1 MNMKQM
7 IKKGFAVFMTVL
19 MTMGMLMNNAFAAND
34 FSKTQLGSKAK
45 YSYGG
50 AEHGTVLYMTKG
62 GEEVY
67 CLEYNKTPANSYSKQ
82 DPNFLS
88 QKKKIELGLIN
99 YYVHQDYSGRDA
111 YAITQTLVW
120 RYMAGSVKSFIKV
133 RGIAKTQSKGTY
145 ETYFKQIM
153 KKVNSFNDLPSFE
166 GTTKTIKKGDTAT
179 FTDKKGILNTF
190 RIISSNDAISS
201 ISGNE
206 LNIKPT
212 GANKNVTVRFKKNVP
227 HYATGISV
235 VWNASSTKQK
245 IGNLKSIADPAT
257 GFIKLNV
264 LPATG
269 DLHVTKTDITGQKE
283 VEGAKLKVTDEAG
296 KTVDEWTSTK
306 DVHIIKNLNSG
317 AKYTLTEVKAP
328 EGYKIADPI
337 TFVLDKDGKVTKVN
351 MKDEREEIN
360 IHTTAT
366 DGQTKSHTGLVG
378 KTTIIDKVAYTNLI
392 RGKEYTVKGKLMDKK
407 TNSPLLV
414 DGKEVT
420 AEKTFTA
427 TERNGFVEL
436 KYELDSSSLA
446 GKSTVVFED
455 MYEEGVK
462 VASHTDINDE
472 GQTVHYPSVHTTAL
486 DKASNSHQADVSH
499 TTTLIDKV
507 SYTNLIVGKEYTVKG
522 KLMNQ
527 SNGKALLDKNGKE
540 ITAEKT
546 FTAEKAN
553 GTVDIMFT
561 FDSYHLGKG
570 VKTVVFE
577 DMYEKGVKIATHAD
591 INDKGQTVEFK
602 KLLTSIQ
609 VNKIDSM
616 TKEII
621 KSKDFK
627 FGIYSDAECTKLIA
641 EVNAD
646 TATGTA
652 TFKDI
657 TFGTYFIK
665 EISAPK
671 GYLLSKEVVKVVV
684 DEKLENVGKTYSIS
698 YMNTPLPA
706 AAGRVQ
712 TGDGTSIFGLIA
724 MLFASVYAIYRL
736 IKSKKTSA

>member
-1 MNMKQM
+1 MKQM
-7 IKKGFAVFMTVL
+7 IKNVFVLFMLIL

-50 AEHGTVLYMTKG
+50 NEHGTVLYMTKG

-88 QKKKIELGLIN
+88 QKSKEDLGLIN
-99 YYVHQDYSGRDA
+99 YYVHQDYSGKDA
-111 YAITQTLVW
+111 YAITQSLVW
-120 RYMAGSVKSFIKV
+120 RYRAGSVKSFIKV
-133 RGIAKTQSKGTY
+133 KGIARTQSKGTY
-145 ETYFKQIM
+145 ENYFKQIM
-153 KKVNSFNDLPSFE
+153 AKINNLRKETSLDGAS
-166 GTTKTIKKGDTAT
+166 KTVKAKQTAI
-179 FTDKKGILNTF
+179 FVDNNNIISNYK
-190 RIISSNDAISS
+190 IISSKGAKAS
-201 ISGNE
+201 ISE
-206 LNIKPT
+206 
-212 GANKNVTVRFKKNVP
+212 NKLTVTPDGSVTKVKINLKKIAP
-227 HYATGISV
+227 KGYQTGICLVWSNGSNKQRIGKLDGQWHPERISV
-235 VWNASSTKQK
+235 T
-245 IGNLKSIADPAT
+245 
-257 GFIKLNV
+257 LNV

-269 DLHVTKTDITGQKE
+269 DLHITKTDITGQKE

-306 DVHIIKNLNSG
+306 EVHVIKNLNSG
-317 AKYTLTEVKAP
+317 AKYTLTEVSAP
-328 EGYKIADPI
+328 EGYKVADSI
-337 TFVLDKDGKVTKVN
+337 TFTLDKDGKVTKVN

-366 DGQTKSHTGLVG
+366 DGQTKSHTGVIG

-392 RGKEYTVKGKLMDKK
+392 RGKEYTVKGKLM
-407 TNSPLLV
+407 
-414 DGKEVT
+414 
-420 AEKTFTA
+420 
-427 TERNGFVEL
+427 
-436 KYELDSSSLA
+436 
-446 GKSTVVFED
+446 
-455 MYEEGVK
+455 
-462 VASHTDINDE
+462 
-472 GQTVHYPSVHTTAL
+472 
-486 DKASNSHQADVSH
+486 
-499 TTTLIDKV
+499 
-507 SYTNLIVGKEYTVKG
+507 
-522 KLMNQ
+522 NQ
-527 SNGKALLDKNGKE
+527 STGKALLDKNGKE

-546 FTAEKAN
+546 FTAEQAN
-553 GTVDIMFT
+553 GTVDMTFT
-561 FDSYHLGKG
+561 FDSFHLGYG

-577 DMYEKGVKIATHAD
+577 DLYEKGVKVATHAD

-616 TKEII
+616 TKQLI

-627 FGIYSDAECTKLIA
+627 FGIYSDEACKKLIA

-652 TFKDI
+652 TFKDVEY
-657 TFGTYFIK
+657 GTYYIK
-665 EISAPK
+665 ETAAPK
-671 GYLLSKEVVKVVV
+671 GYKLSSEVIKVVV

-736 IKSKKTSA
+736 IKVKKATA

>member
-1 MNMKQM
+1 MKQM
-7 IKKGFAVFMTVL
+7 IKKTFAIFMTIL

-50 AEHGTVLYMTKG
+50 AETGTVLYMTKG

-67 CLEYNKTPANSYSKQ
+67 CLEYNKTPANSYSKK

-88 QKKKIELGLIN
+88 QKKKDELGLIN
-99 YYVHQDYSGRDA
+99 YYVHQDYAGRDA
-111 YAITQTLVW
+111 YAVTQTLVW

-133 RGIAKTQSKGTY
+133 RGIAKTQSKGSY
-145 ETYFKQIM
+145 EAYFKQIM
-153 KKVNSFNDLPSFE
+153 SKVKNFSTKPSFNNA
-166 GTTKTIKKGDTAT
+166 TKTIKAKQTTT
-179 FTDKKGILNTF
+179 FTDSNSVLSMFTVKSSKGAT
-190 RIISSNDAISS
+190 SS
-201 ISGNE
+201 ISGNTLSVTPDGSNNKVIVR
-206 LNIKPT
+206 LNKL
-212 GANKNVTVRFKKNVP
+212 VP
-227 HYATGISV
+227 SYKTGINV
-235 VWNASSTKQK
+235 VWSNGSNKQR
-245 IGNLKSIADPAT
+245 IGKLDNTMDPPAAT
-257 GFIKLNV
+257 VTLNV

-269 DLHVTKTDITGQKE
+269 DLHVTKTDITKQKE
-283 VEGAKLKVTDEAG
+283 IEGAVLRVTDVNG
-296 KTVDEWTSTK
+296 NKVDEWTSTK
-306 DVHIIKNLNSG
+306 EVHVIKNLNSG

-407 TNSPLLV
+407 TNSSLLV

-446 GKSTVVFED
+446 GKTTVVFED
-455 MYEEGVK
+455 MYEENVK

-499 TTTLIDKV
+499 ETTIIDKV
-507 SYTNLIVGKEYTVKG
+507 AYTNLIVGKKYTVKG

-527 SNGKALLDKNGKE
+527 STGKALLDKNGKE

-546 FTAEKAN
+546 FTAEQAN
-553 GTVDIMFT
+553 GTVDMTFT
-561 FDSYHLGKG
+561 FDSFHLGYG

-577 DMYEKGVKIATHAD
+577 DLYEKGVKVATHAD

-616 TKEII
+616 TKQII

-627 FGIYSDAECTKLIA
+627 FGIYSDEACTKLIK
-641 EVNAD
+641 EVSAD

-652 TFKDI
+652 TFKDVEY
-657 TFGTYFIK
+657 GTYYIK
-665 EISAPK
+665 EIAAPK
-671 GYLLSKEVVKVVV
+671 GYKLSSEVIKVVV

-706 AAGRVQ
+706 AAGRVK
-712 TGDGTSIFGLIA
+712 TGDENSIFGLIA
-724 MLFASVYAIYRL
+724 MIIVSMSAIFFL
-736 IKSKKTSA
+736 IRRKKNNV